1 MILACLTKKH
11 RKNRPINDTG
21 ISTKKLLEIKMNN
34 EIAHKTDEMLHQA
47 VKSIDALLGEG
58 YAKQNPELVSGFLI
72 AASNNNIA
80 ESNKNI

>member
-1 MILACLTKKH
+1 
-11 RKNRPINDTG
+11 
-21 ISTKKLLEIKMNN
+21 MNN

-80 ESNKNI
+80 ESNKNT